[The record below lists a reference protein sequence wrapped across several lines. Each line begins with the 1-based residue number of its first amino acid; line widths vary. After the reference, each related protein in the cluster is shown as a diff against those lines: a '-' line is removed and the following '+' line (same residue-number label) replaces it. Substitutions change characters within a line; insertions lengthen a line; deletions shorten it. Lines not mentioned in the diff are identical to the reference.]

1 MGLTKMPSIV
11 LARTRKRTTE
21 MSTASVAKPRADLV
35 IANAAEVLTCVPTSG
50 DLVGRSPG
58 ALVAIAG
65 ERIIAVGPPAEIAQ
79 QVDASSAEVIDA
91 SGKIVAPG
99 FVDCHTHVVFGGSR
113 VEEYAARM
121 TMNVAEVEAL
131 GIPTG
136 IQASVRM
143 TRADSVDELAA
154 SAADRMWRM
163 FRHGTTT
170 VESKSGY
177 GLSLA
182 EEIKLLEVN
191 RRLQASQPM
200 DVVGTFLGAHDFPSE
215 LPREEYLEVVI
226 SEMIPKVAEQDLAE
240 FCDVYCDEGYYTLQE
255 SRRILVA
262 GLHVGL
268 KPKIH
273 VDAYADIGGAAMAA
287 ELGAVSADHLNYTNR
302 ASMRELAEAGVI
314 GVVMPALDFAVG
326 HVRPFDARAMLAEG
340 MTLALAT
347 DICPACWVESM
358 QIVMQL
364 ACRLYRF
371 SPAEALYAATVGGA
385 RALEMEADRGSLE
398 PGKLADVQIWD
409 LPTFEDIVYRLGN
422 NAVETVI
429 KRGQVHQF

>member
-1 MGLTKMPSIV
+1 
-11 LARTRKRTTE
+11 

-215 LPREEYLEVVI
+215 LPREEYLEIVI
-226 SEMIPKVAEQDLAE
+226 SEMIPKVAEQGLAE
-240 FCDVYCDEGYYTLQE
+240 FCDVYCDEGYYAVQE

-287 ELGAVSADHLNYTNR
+287 ELGAVSADHLNYTDR
-302 ASMRELAEAGVI
+302 ASMRELAEADVI

-326 HVRPFDARAMLAEG
+326 HARPFDARAMLAEG

-409 LPTFEDIVYRLGN
+409 LPTFEDVVYRLGN

>member
-1 MGLTKMPSIV
+1 
-11 LARTRKRTTE
+11 
-21 MSTASVAKPRADLV
+21 MSTATVAKPRADVV

-50 DLVGRSPG
+50 DLVGRRSG
-58 ALVAIAG
+58 ASVAIAG
-65 ERIIAVGPPAEIAQ
+65 ERIIAVGPPSKMAQ
-79 QVDASSAEVIDA
+79 QVDTSSAEVIDA

-99 FVDCHTHVVFGGSR
+99 FVDCHTHLVFGGSR

-121 TMNVAEVEAL
+121 TMNTAEVEAL

-136 IQASVRM
+136 IQATVAM
-143 TRADSVDELAA
+143 TRAESADELTA
-154 SAADRMWRM
+154 SATDRVQRM

-191 RRLQASQPM
+191 RRLQSSQPM
-200 DVVGTFLGAHDFPSE
+200 DVVSTFLGAHDFPSE
-215 LPREEYLEVVI
+215 MPRERYIEIVI
-226 SEMIPKVAEQDLAE
+226 EEMIPRVAGEGLAE
-240 FCDVYCDEGYYTLQE
+240 FCDVYCDEGYYTLEE
-255 SRRILVA
+255 SRRILEA
-262 GLHVGL
+262 GLRVGL
-268 KPKIH
+268 KGKIH
-273 VDAYADIGGAAMAA
+273 VDAYANIRGSAMAA
-287 ELGAVSADHLNYTNR
+287 ELGIVSADHLNYVDR
-302 ASMRELAEAGVI
+302 ASMRKLAEAGVI

-326 HVRPFDARAMLAEG
+326 HGRPFDARAMLAEG

-347 DICPACWVESM
+347 DMCPACWAESM

-371 SPAEALYAATVGGA
+371 SPAQALYAATVGGA
-385 RALEMEADRGSLE
+385 RALELEADRGSLE

-409 LPTFEDIVYRLGN
+409 LPIFEDVVYRFGN

-429 KRGQVHQF
+429 KRGQAHQF

>member
-1 MGLTKMPSIV
+1 
-11 LARTRKRTTE
+11 

-65 ERIIAVGPPAEIAQ
+65 ERIIAVGPPAEMAQ

-240 FCDVYCDEGYYTLQE
+240 FCDVYCDEGYYTVQE

>member
-1 MGLTKMPSIV
+1 
-11 LARTRKRTTE
+11 

-50 DLVGRSPG
+50 DLVGRRPG

>member
-50 DLVGRSPG
+50 DLVGRRPG
-58 ALVAIAG
+58 ASVAIAG

-268 KPKIH
+268 KPRIH